1 VEVSTVPDGA
11 ALAPLLERLAAL
23 VPAAGEPRRVVGIA
37 GPPGAGKTTL
47 VEALLAA
54 ASADPR
60 LRGRVAHLP
69 MDGFHLPNA
78 ELDRLGR
85 RDRKGAP
92 DTFDA
97 PAYAAVLAAV
107 REVPRRVVT
116 APAFDHAVGEPEA
129 DALRVPQEADLVLTE
144 GNYLLLDDPLWRPV
158 RQSLDESWF
167 CALGDDVRQGR
178 LVRRHVAAGRDP
190 ADADAWVRGSDEAN
204 ARLVAPGAAVAD
216 LVLVDGR
223 VFEGFA
229 TP

>member
-1 VEVSTVPDGA
+1 MSTVSGPA
-11 ALAPLLERLAAL
+11 ASLEPLLERLVAL
-23 VPAAGEPRRVVGIA
+23 LPAEGEPRRVVGIA

-47 VEALLAA
+47 VEAVLGA

-60 LRGRVAHLP
+60 LGGRVAHLP

-97 PAYAAVLAAV
+97 AAYAAVLAAA

-116 APAFDHAVGEPEA
+116 APAFDHAVGEPEP
-129 DALRVPQEADLVLTE
+129 DALMVPTHADLVLTE
-144 GNYLLLDDPLWRPV
+144 GNYLLLDDPQWLAV
-158 RQSLDESWF
+158 RTTLDETWF
-167 CALGDDVRQGR
+167 CALGDDVRRDR
-178 LVRRHVAAGRDP
+178 LVRRHVAAGREPD
-190 ADADAWVRGSDEAN
+190 DATAWVHRSDEAN
-204 ARLVAPGAAVAD
+204 AQLVAQGAALAD
-216 LVLVDGR
+216 VVLVDGR